1 MPHMAVTLWD
11 NILGMIAKDKRPLL
25 LWMVRASVRWS
36 AHFTSGTH
44 FPPGPTSVS

>member
-25 LWMVRASVRWS
+25 LWRVRASMGWS

>member
-11 NILGMIAKDKRPLL
+11 NIIGMIAKDKRPLL
-25 LWMVRASVRWS
+25 LWRVRASVRWS